1 MVLNSSD
8 YVFKMSVFKK
18 LSLCCTVYTG
28 TCICNIFHILKDE
41 KALRETQT
49 LRARRSPHIDAESA
63 MVVVRQSQNLP
74 PPAEDPLHRG
84 AGPPKFNQLDSWRWS
99 LPAPT
104 DPVW

>member
-1 MVLNSSD
+1 MYLKCLYLRNC
-8 YVFKMSVFKK
+8 
-18 LSLCCTVYTG
+18 LLCCTVYTG

-74 PPAEDPLHRG
+74 PPAEDPLPRG